1 MERKT
6 TMKQSVFALMLLA
19 FAYAHGAQESA
30 GSPSAVGKGPYPG
43 FAPGYL
49 SPGEQLDSK
58 ALLPPP
64 PAAGSPAQAADEEAK
79 QAAAAL
85 RGTPRWQRAG
95 KDAELMFP
103 KAADTFS
110 CALGL
115 PIDEATSPNLTM
127 LLRRSLVDA
136 GFGSREA
143 KHLHQRARPFM
154 AKGEPTCTPDHE
166 SYLRK
171 DGSYPSGHAA
181 IGWAWG
187 LILAELAP
195 ERANALVQRGYEF
208 GESRRICNVHWASD
222 VAAGRLFGSAVV
234 ARLHANTGFVAQL
247 AEAKREVAAARAAG
261 LQPKDDCAAEAKAFN
276 R

>member
-1 MERKT
+1 
-6 TMKQSVFALMLLA
+6 MKSSLLVLLVA
-19 FAYAHGAQESA
+19 AVCAHAHGATESA
-30 GSPSAVGKGPYPG
+30 GSSSAVGKGPYPG

-49 SPGEQLDSK
+49 TPQEQLDSK
-58 ALLPPP
+58 AMLPLPPVQ
-64 PAAGSPAQAADEEAK
+64 GSSAQAADEDAK

-85 RGTPRWQRAG
+85 RGTPRWQWAS

-103 KAADTFS
+103 KAAGTFS
-110 CALGL
+110 CALGF
-115 PIDEATSPNLTM
+115 PIDEGTSPNLTM

-136 GFGSREA
+136 GFGTRDA
-143 KHLHQRARPFM
+143 KHLYQRARPFV
-154 AKGEPTCTPDHE
+154 AKSEATCTPDQE
-166 SYLRK
+166 PYLRK

-195 ERANALVQRGYEF
+195 ERADALVQRGYDF

-234 ARLHANTGFVAQL
+234 ARLHANMEFATQL

-261 LQPKDDCAAEAKAFN
+261 LPPKEDCAAEAQALG

>member
-1 MERKT
+1 
-6 TMKQSVFALMLLA
+6 MKRSLLTLMVA
-19 FAYAHGAQESA
+19 IACAHAHGAAEPA
-30 GSPSAVGKGPYPG
+30 VSPSAAGKVPYPG
-43 FAPGYL
+43 FLPGYL
-49 SPGEQLDSK
+49 SPQERLDSK

-85 RGTPRWQRAG
+85 RGTPRWQWAG

-103 KAADTFS
+103 KAAGTFS

-115 PIDEATSPNLTM
+115 PIDEGTSPNLTV
-127 LLRRSLVDA
+127 LLRRALMDA
-136 GFGSREA
+136 GFGTRDA

-154 AKGEPTCTPDHE
+154 AKSEATCTPDQE
-166 SYLRK
+166 PYLRK

-195 ERANALVQRGYEF
+195 ERADALVQRGYDF

-234 ARLHANTGFVAQL
+234 ARLHANMEFAAQL

-261 LQPKDDCAAEAKAFN
+261 LPPKEDCAAEAKALG